1 MMILKAIDADLIAL
15 TERNIT
21 SADSFF
27 LVPLKLLL
35 IALTNVHIVHL
46 L

>member
-1 MMILKAIDADLIAL
+1 MILKAIDADLIAL

-27 LVPLKLLL
+27 ES
-35 IALTNVHIVHL
+35 HL
-46 L
+46 SYC

>member
-27 LVPLKLLL
+27 SP
-35 IALTNVHIVHL
+35 T
-46 L
+46 

>member
-1 MMILKAIDADLIAL
+1 MKILKAIDADLIAL

-21 SADSFF
+21 GVDSF

-35 IALTNVHIVHL
+35 IALTNVHSVRL